1 MTTERDDGMAV
12 AERARERLFA
22 VEIAAALGAPLR
34 AEDIDERDRRAGSGQ
49 WLRAALMLLGVVVA
63 VAVGCLQLEADREA
77 QQPVAFDPVF
87 PPLGEDLPYGA
98 GQGVLIDLLGMESP
112 PDVDAMYV
120 RTTSPSWPKLVG
132 RRGVRW
138 LKVLGGID
146 RDTTPTPSQLRTI
159 ASMPDLQALH
169 LWTPPK
175 RLPDG
180 EVLRELRAAPQLRT
194 LGLWGDARVT
204 LDSDLASAINE
215 LPLLRML
222 LLSEVPLTAE
232 GVRGLALL
240 PTLEQLRI
248 ERTVYDDSVFE
259 ALVALRGLRVL
270 HLWSADAKTSQV
282 GLLTPARM
290 RALAAVP
297 KLVELGLSGF
307 DCDDAALAALPVTLQ
322 SLRLEH
328 LRGPTAAGW
337 RQLARLR
344 QLRSLHWI
352 ALADDETTEALA
364 AVVEALPLEQF
375 FWASGPIPE
384 ALWGA
389 LAKKASMRSLAV
401 RIPPD
406 LARFAERLAGFQ
418 KLERLRLFC
427 AERPASPELLQVH
440 RLPLLRRLEIVPAPP
455 LEKGSVDAF
464 AERVRKLLGDR
475 VVVSTW

>member
-1 MTTERDDGMAV
+1 MTTERDEGMAV

-22 VEIAAALGAPLR
+22 AEITEAVGGTLCADQVP
-34 AEDIDERDRRAGSGQ
+34 ERDQRAGAGH
-49 WLRAALMLLGVVVA
+49 WLRAAMMLFGVA
-63 VAVGCLQLEADREA
+63 VAIAVGCLQLDAGREA

-98 GQGVLIDLLGMESP
+98 GQGVLIDLLGTESP
-112 PDVDAMYV
+112 PDLDAMCV
-120 RTTSPSWPKLVG
+120 RTTSPSWPKLAG

-146 RDTTPTPSQLRTI
+146 RDTTPTPAQLQTI

-175 RLPDG
+175 RLPAGDS
-180 EVLRELRAAPQLRT
+180 LRELRAAVQLRT

-204 LDSDLASAINE
+204 LDGELASAISE
-215 LPLLRML
+215 LPRLRML
-222 LLSEVPLTAE
+222 LLSQVPLTAE
-232 GVRGLALL
+232 GVRRLALL
-240 PTLEQLRI
+240 PALEQLRI
-248 ERTVYDDSVFE
+248 ERTVYDDSVFD
-259 ALVALRGLRVL
+259 AFGALRGLQVL

-282 GLLTPARM
+282 GLLTPERM
-290 RALAAVP
+290 RALARVP

-307 DCDDAALAALPVTLQ
+307 DCDDASLAALPVTLQ

-352 ALADDETTEALA
+352 AKEDQETTQALT
-364 AVVEALPLEQF
+364 AVVESLPLEQF
-375 FWASGPIPE
+375 FWASGPIPASMWS
-384 ALWGA
+384 ALE
-389 LAKKASMRSLAV
+389 AKKGMRSLAV
-401 RIPPD
+401 RIPHD
-406 LARFAERLAGFQ
+406 LTAFAERLAGLQ

-427 AERPASPELLQVH
+427 AELPATPELLRVH
-440 RLPLLRRLEIVPAPP
+440 QLPLLRRLEIVPAPP

-464 AERVRKLLGDR
+464 AERVRTLLGER